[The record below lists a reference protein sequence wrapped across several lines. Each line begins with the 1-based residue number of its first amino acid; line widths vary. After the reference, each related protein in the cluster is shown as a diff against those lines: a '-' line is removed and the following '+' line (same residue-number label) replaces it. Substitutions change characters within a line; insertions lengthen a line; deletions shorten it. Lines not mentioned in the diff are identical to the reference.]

1 MTLTL
6 LFKLKISSVTTTGG
20 LDASRLTQHLI
31 QCLKDVK
38 WWRNVSDVR
47 KQSVCSGLSSMGQI
61 QWRQLLERVQRRRK
75 GQATGELKT
84 GSTNQEL

>member
-20 LDASRLTQHLI
+20 LDASRLTLRLI

-38 WWRNVSDVR
+38 WWREVSDVR
-47 KQSVCSGLSSMGQI
+47 KQSVRSGLSSTGQI
-61 QWRQLLERVQRRRK
+61 QWRQLIERVQRRREGK
-75 GQATGELKT
+75 DKQ
-84 GSTNQEL
+84 QES